1 MKKMQGPAKVNLPA
15 RETDKEFRF
24 ESNRREFLAGLTGT
38 AVISAVNG
46 TRAIAQATE
55 RPVNV
60 ARVAV
65 PSSFIL
71 RSENK
76 ISALNDGFTPQNS
89 IDHTH
94 GVYAVSDE
102 GPSGSEGPWVQY
114 VWSQPVAINKIEI
127 YWAVDPPRPGA
138 LPGSSSLRRMAVP
151 DSYRILYWNGSAFV
165 PVREP
170 KGMGVAADTFNDYD
184 F

>member
-15 RETDKEFRF
+15 RETDKEFRS
-24 ESNRREFLAGLTGT
+24 ESNRREFLACLAGT
-38 AVISAVNG
+38 TVMGAVNG

-94 GVYAVSDE
+94 GVYAIPNERSSAGE
-102 GPSGSEGPWVQY
+102 G
-114 VWSQPVAINKIEI
+114 
-127 YWAVDPPRPGA
+127 
-138 LPGSSSLRRMAVP
+138 
-151 DSYRILYWNGSAFV
+151 
-165 PVREP
+165 
-170 KGMGVAADTFNDYD
+170 
-184 F
+184 